1 MEHTVSWWSIVSNIG
16 IQIIN
21 LIIFFLLF
29 RYFVGRKIA
38 VALEERRALHLKL
51 NNADAE
57 YHNII
62 TAAQAQKT
70 LLIQEGVEHK
80 QSLIA
85 EGQVLAQKQSDKA
98 ISMATTQAQ
107 DIITKATHQSE
118 LMQSELQTH
127 RAQSVKKTAGVI
139 VHKLIGKD
147 MALQSE
153 YLDALVSEIR
163 P

>member
-1 MEHTVSWWSIVSNIG
+1 MEHTVSLWSILSNIG

-21 LIIFFLLF
+21 LVIFFWLF
-29 RYFVGRKIA
+29 RHFVGAKIA
-38 VALEERRALHLKL
+38 AALEERRALHQKL
-51 NNADAE
+51 HNADAE

-70 LLIQEGVEHK
+70 LLIQEGIEHK
-80 QSLIA
+80 QSLIT
-85 EGQVLAQKQSDKA
+85 EGQALAQKQSDSL
-98 ISMATTQAQ
+98 ISTATTQAQ
-107 DIITKATHQSE
+107 DIITNATHQSE

-127 RAQSVKKTAGVI
+127 RAQSVKQTAGVI

-153 YLDALVSEIR
+153 YLDALVSEIH